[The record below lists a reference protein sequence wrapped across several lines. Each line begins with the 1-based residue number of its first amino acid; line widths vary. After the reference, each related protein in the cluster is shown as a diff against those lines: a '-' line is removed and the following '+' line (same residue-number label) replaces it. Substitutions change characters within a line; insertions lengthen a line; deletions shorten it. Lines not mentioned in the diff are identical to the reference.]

1 MLETDVTSAMPPAAA
16 KPVKNSPGIEM
27 KTGKELYV
35 PIATAERRT
44 TDDNGERGAP
54 RSSIPTP
61 AKATDAARWYRLSS
75 ARSEWRDTNA
85 IAITPRRFGIITPR
99 PTTVLELPAKID
111 RIISGNQK
119 LKL

>member
-44 TDDNGERGAP
+44 TDHNGERGAA
-54 RSSIPTP
+54 RSRPPTP
-61 AKATDAARWYRLSS
+61 VRPAGVARWTRLS
-75 ARSEWRDTNA
+75 RPGWEWCDKKI
-85 IAITPRRFGIITPR
+85 IAITPRRFGIIPPR